1 MSRAELRSRIW
12 KCAALSCV
20 VAIFPIPGLSVAVD
34 LSIIV
39 EEADIYFRQLGLDSE
54 SLQRYAR
61 LYSVDNAQMQSIVR
75 GALGI
80 KQASATIKT
89 IVQIVLSSIM
99 PLVAKTAAEETA
111 RTFLPLIGSLIAA
124 PLSFGGTYF
133 ALKVILEK
141 LETPAIEVMKYV
153 AGRVD

>member
-1 MSRAELRSRIW
+1 VSRAELRSRIW